1 VDHYEREFMFFLL
14 FLCLCWTTTRRR
26 ILVRVLVLGDY
37 RL

>member
-14 FLCLCWTTTRRR
+14 LCLYWTTRRR
-26 ILVRVLVLGDY
+26 ILVHVLVLGDY